1 MYYHNSYKIIQE
13 NYLKRVS
20 QVPDC
25 FSLYD
30 FSELV
35 YISSLGLFKMLRHTK
50 AGIPLEV
57 MGLMLGEYTS
67 NFACIF
73 VKDIFAMP
81 QTGTGIS
88 VEAIDPIFQT
98 KMLEM
103 LRQSGMS
110 DITIG
115 WYHSHPGFGCWLSG
129 VDINTQQN
137 FEYLNQRSIAIVIDP
152 IQSTQ
157 DKIIIEA
164 FRSYPAYATN
174 QQTRDLTCVRNLIDN
189 LMMIKD
195 EHGLNKY
202 YYSLNIVFKITNLE
216 HCIFSSLYEK
226 MWTKK
231 NLTSTLVDNFQSKIH
246 LYIYEKIILL
256 LKKFI
261 FNKILLYNVLNMKFI
276 RRIES
281 IGINLK
287 SKFRLMVI
295 KIILVCIK
303 KTVIH
308 KNYV

>member
-1 MYYHNSYKIIQE
+1 MFYEDNCKINQK
-13 NYLKRVS
+13 NYLKKIS
-20 QVPDC
+20 QIPEC
-25 FSLYD
+25 SSLYE

-35 YISSLGLFKMLRHTK
+35 YISSLGLFKILRHTK

-57 MGLMLGEYTS
+57 MGLMLGEYIS

-81 QTGTGIS
+81 QTGTGVS

-103 LRQSGMS
+103 LKQSGMS
-110 DITIG
+110 DIIVG

-137 FEYLNQRSIAIVIDP
+137 FEYLNQRSIALVIDP

-164 FRSYPAYATN
+164 FRSYPAYVTN
-174 QQTRDLTCVRNLIDN
+174 QQTRDSTCIRNIIDN
-189 LMMIKD
+189 LMIVRD
-195 EHGLNKY
+195 EHGLNRY

-216 HCIFSSLYEK
+216 YCIFSSLYEK
-226 MWTKK
+226 MWTRE
-231 NLTSTLVDNFQSKIH
+231 NFISILADNFQPKIH
-246 LYIYEKIILL
+246 LYIYQKIISL

-261 FNKILLYNVLNMKFI
+261 YNKILFCNALNTKFI
-276 RRIES
+276 QKVRS
-281 IGINLK
+281 VGINLK
-287 SKFRLMVI
+287 SKFRSMII
-295 KIILVCIK
+295 KIILICIK
-303 KTVIH
+303 KIVVN
-308 KNYV
+308 KN